1 MNLTAIKRHRY
12 APALL
17 LAIVAVLIS
26 VVTRTALFI
35 AFRGDL
41 DMTFAQFISSFFI
54 GLFYDLVIA
63 SFLII
68 PLVLQVTFT
77 NEFIY
82 TKKGGI
88 LAVLVIAV
96 VAYLLF
102 FTHVLPKDFS
112 HALFMILEYYLLF
125 RVVVFLLLY
134 TQKQSVRLKWRALI
148 LQFLFFLIV
157 FLLLFNAAS
166 EWFFWK
172 EFASRY
178 NFIAVDYLVYTNE
191 VVGNIRESYP
201 LFAIVS
207 ALGFAT
213 LLIFLFTRKS
223 IVRSVQVPMHFV
235 KRLLFALALL
245 LIPFA
250 CLYLVKPQW
259 KNFSKNNY
267 ANELAGNGIY
277 EFLQA
282 YKNNELDY
290 YKYYYTL
297 PDSTAFTLLRQQL
310 SSPYSAFTGND
321 LFSIERKI
329 SYPDP
334 EKKMNVVLISVESLS
349 ASYMGTFGN
358 TQNLTP
364 QLDALARQGLLFT
377 QHYASGTRT
386 VRGLEALSL
395 SIPPTPGQSI
405 VKRPNN
411 EDLFSLGSVFK
422 SKGYVSQYIYGGYGY
437 FDNMNYF
444 FGHNDYE
451 VIDRSALAAKDI
463 HYANIWGVADEDLF
477 TLTLRTLDSN
487 YKAGKSFFSHVMT
500 VSNHRPYTYPD
511 GRIDIPSSTQSRE
524 GAIKYTDYAI
534 GDFIKRAS
542 SHPWFSN
549 TLFVIV
555 ADHCASSAGSTG
567 LPVTGYHIPLIF
579 YSPAHIAPSRN
590 DHLTAQI
597 DIVPSILGFLNMSY
611 TSKFFGQ
618 DMFHTEPGH
627 ERAFISTYQ
636 GLGYLRD
643 SQLVVQSPVKKIK
656 TYRPDFNTGK
666 AQEITGADSLTH
678 QAIAYYQVA
687 SWLISNK
694 RYGKNK

>member
-1 MNLTAIKRHRY
+1 MHLPMFSRHKY
-12 APALL
+12 APVFL
-17 LAIVAVLIS
+17 LAVVSVLIS
-26 VVTRTALFI
+26 VITRTALYI

-41 DMTFAQFISSFFI
+41 DMTISQFAASFFI
-54 GLFYDLVIA
+54 GLLYDLVI
-63 SFLII
+63 SFFLII

-77 NEFIY
+77 NEFVY
-82 TKKGGI
+82 TKKGALLTVLI
-88 LAVLVIAV
+88 ILVI
-96 VAYLLF
+96 AYLLF
-102 FTHVLPKDFS
+102 FTHLLPKDFS

-125 RVVVFLLLY
+125 RVLVFLLLY
-134 TQKQSVRLKWRALI
+134 TQKQATRQKWRAII
-148 LQFLFFLIV
+148 LQFLFFLIA
-157 FLLLFNAAS
+157 FALLFNAVS

-201 LFAIVS
+201 MLSIISAI
-207 ALGFAT
+207 GFAT
-213 LLIFLFTRKS
+213 LLVFLFTRKG
-223 IVRSVQVPMHFV
+223 IVRSVYTPMRFV
-235 KRLLFALALL
+235 KRLMVAAVLL
-245 LIPFA
+245 LIPFT

-259 KNFSKNNY
+259 KSFSKNNY

-277 EFLQA
+277 EFVQA

-297 PDSTAFTLLRQQL
+297 PDSAAFAMMRQQL
-310 SSPYSAFTGND
+310 SSPYSTFTGND
-321 LFSIERKI
+321 SFSIERKI
-329 SYPDP
+329 TYTEP

-349 ASYMGTFGN
+349 ASYMGIFGN

-364 QLDALARQGLLFT
+364 QLDSLSRHGLLFT

-386 VRGLEALSL
+386 VRGLEALAL

-405 VKRPNN
+405 VKRPDN
-411 EDLFSLGSVFK
+411 ENLFSIGSVFK
-422 SKGYVSQYIYGGYGY
+422 SKGYTTQYIYGGYGY
-437 FDNMNYF
+437 FDNMNAF
-444 FGHNDYE
+444 FSHNDYE
-451 VIDRSALAAKDI
+451 VIDRTAIASKDI

-477 TLTLRTLDSN
+477 TLTLNTLDSN
-487 YKAGKSFFSHVMT
+487 YKTGKPFFSHVMT

-524 GAIKYTDYAI
+524 GAIKYTDFAI

-542 SHPWFSN
+542 AHPWFSN

-555 ADHCASSAGSTG
+555 ADHCASSAGSSA
-567 LPVTGYHIPLIF
+567 LPVTGYHIPLIL
-579 YSPAHIAPSRN
+579 YAPSHIQPSRN
-590 DHLTAQI
+590 ETLTAQI
-597 DIVPSILGFLNMSY
+597 DIVPSILGFLNFSY

-618 DMFHTEPGH
+618 DVFHPVPGH
-627 ERAFISTYQ
+627 QRAFISTYQ

-643 SQLVVQSPVKKIK
+643 SLLVVQSPVKKIK
-656 TYRPDFNTGK
+656 TYRPDFTTGK
-666 AQEITGADSLTH
+666 AKEIASVDSLTR

-687 SWLISNK
+687 SWLIRNK
-694 RYGKNK
+694 RYGKNR